1 MSTFVM
7 HTRASQ
13 RGMALIAAMLLLL
26 VITILGVGMFHSFG
40 IQERIA
46 GNTREKHRALHAAE
60 STEVHLETGLKGNN
74 GANAT
79 TGIVCAPGIVPETP
93 PGIQIC
99 TNTLA
104 SVATNMATLPLN
116 IGGSPTFV
124 TYQAPGITV
133 STSGGSNTYY
143 QAPEY
148 YVSFIAGLYNQTT
161 GTSTNTYTINAV
173 GYGGTASSIAEVES
187 TYLVNVSYTTR
198 NDGKKFI
205 NLGGP

>member
-7 HTRASQ
+7 PNPASQ
-13 RGMALIAAMLLLL
+13 RGMALISAMLLLL

-60 STEVHLETGLKGNN
+60 STEVHVETALKGNN
-74 GANAT
+74 GANAS
-79 TGIVCAPGIVPETP
+79 TGVVCAAGVVAETP

-116 IGGSPTFV
+116 IGGTATYV
-124 TYQAPGITV
+124 TYQPPGVTV
-133 STSGGSNTYY
+133 STSGGSNVYY
-143 QAPEY
+143 QTPAY
-148 YVSFIAGLYNQTT
+148 YVSFISGLYNQTT
-161 GTSTNTYTINAV
+161 GMSTNTYTIDVLA
-173 GYGGTASSIAEVES
+173 YGGTASSLAEVES
-187 TYLVNVSYTTR
+187 TYLVNVAYTTQSG
-198 NDGKKFI
+198 NSKFI